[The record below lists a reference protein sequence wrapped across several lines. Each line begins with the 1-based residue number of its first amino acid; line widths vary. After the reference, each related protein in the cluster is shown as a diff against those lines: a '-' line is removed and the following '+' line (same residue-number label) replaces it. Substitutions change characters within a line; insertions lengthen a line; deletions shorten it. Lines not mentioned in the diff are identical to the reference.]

1 MSENNLISM
10 INENG
15 EEEKFEFLDLIN
27 YEEEGYSI
35 LLPADSD
42 GTVLILKVT
51 DEKEYVSEEDE
62 ETLRAVFG
70 LFKKAHPELKLKK
83 RNGNEKEKIFYSG
96 ISSCNSFFD

>member
-1 MSENNLISM
+1 MSESNLISM

-27 YEEEGYSI
+27 YEEEGYAI

-42 GTVLILKVT
+42 GTILILKVT

-62 ETLRAVFG
+62 ETLRAVFE
-70 LFKKAHPELKLKK
+70 LFKKAHPELKF
-83 RNGNEKEKIFYSG
+83 EEEEW
-96 ISSCNSFFD
+96 

>member
-15 EEEKFEFLDLIN
+15 
-27 YEEEGYSI
+27 
-35 LLPADSD
+35 
-42 GTVLILKVT
+42 
-51 DEKEYVSEEDE
+51 EEDE

>member
-10 INENG
+10 LNENG

-27 YEEEGYSI
+27 YEEEGHSI

-70 LFKKAHPELKLKK
+70 LFKKAHPELKF
-83 RNGNEKEKIFYSG
+83 EEEEW
-96 ISSCNSFFD
+96 

>member
-1 MSENNLISM
+1 MSENNLIFM

-27 YEEEGYSI
+27 YEDEGYVI

-42 GTVLILKVT
+42 RTVVILKVT
-51 DEKEYVSEEDE
+51 GEKDYVSEEDE

-70 LFKKAHPELKLKK
+70 LFKKAHPELKFEKK
-83 RNGNEKEKIFYSG
+83 EW
-96 ISSCNSFFD
+96 

>member
-1 MSENNLISM
+1 MSENNLIFM

-27 YEEEGYSI
+27 YEDEGYVI

-42 GTVLILKVT
+42 GTVVILKVT
-51 DEKEYVSEEDE
+51 GEKDYVSEEDE

-70 LFKKAHPELKLKK
+70 LVKKAHPELKFEKK
-83 RNGNEKEKIFYSG
+83 EW
-96 ISSCNSFFD
+96 

>member
-1 MSENNLISM
+1 MSENNLIFM

-27 YEEEGYSI
+27 YEDEGYVI

-42 GTVLILKVT
+42 GTVVILKVT
-51 DEKEYVSEEDE
+51 GEKDYVSEEDE

-70 LFKKAHPELKLKK
+70 LCNKAHP
-83 RNGNEKEKIFYSG
+83 
-96 ISSCNSFFD
+96 

>member
-1 MSENNLISM
+1 MSENNLIFM

-27 YEEEGYSI
+27 YEDEGYVI

-42 GTVLILKVT
+42 GTVVILKVT
-51 DEKEYVSEEDE
+51 GEKDYISEEDE

-70 LFKKAHPELKLKK
+70 LFKKAHPELKFEKK
-83 RNGNEKEKIFYSG
+83 EW
-96 ISSCNSFFD
+96 